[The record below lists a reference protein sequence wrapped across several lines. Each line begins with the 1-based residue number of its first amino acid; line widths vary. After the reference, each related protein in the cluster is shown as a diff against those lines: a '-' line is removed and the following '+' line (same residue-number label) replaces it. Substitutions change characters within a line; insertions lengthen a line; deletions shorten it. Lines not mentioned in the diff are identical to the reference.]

1 MMRLGDDVKKYADIM
16 YLPHKQ
22 SAWRPKMSNR
32 DRAAQF
38 SPFAALSGFDDA
50 VKASDEDKTEAAVS
64 DESDFEGA

>member
-1 MMRLGDDVKKYADIM
+1 MGLGDDVKKYADIM

-22 SAWRPKMSNR
+22 SSWRPKMSNR

-50 VKASDEDKTEAAVS
+50 VKASDEDKTEAVVS
-64 DESDFEGA
+64 DDIDFDGA